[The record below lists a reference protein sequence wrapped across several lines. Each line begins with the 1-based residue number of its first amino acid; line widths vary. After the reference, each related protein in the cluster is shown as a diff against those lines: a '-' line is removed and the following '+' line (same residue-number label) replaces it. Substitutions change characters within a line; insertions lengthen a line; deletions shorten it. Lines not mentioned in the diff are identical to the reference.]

1 MYYLYKLIFTKM
13 SDLPNLQ
20 SYIPLNDEILV
31 TLPIDNYVYMEQ
43 NLNCISNWYT
53 ALLMHAYWNSHPI
66 KKTNID
72 YLILVFQ
79 D

>member
-1 MYYLYKLIFTKM
+1 MIIMYYLYKLIFTKM
-13 SDLPNLQ
+13 SDVPNLQ

-53 ALLMHAYWNSHPI
+53 ALLMHAY
-66 KKTNID
+66 
-72 YLILVFQ
+72 
-79 D
+79 

>member
-13 SDLPNLQ
+13 SDVPNLQ

-43 NLNCISNWYT
+43 SLNCISNLYT
-53 ALLMHAYWNSHPI
+53 ALLMHAYWNSYPI
-66 KKTNID
+66 KKKID

>member
-13 SDLPNLQ
+13 SDVPNLQ

-31 TLPIDNYVYMEQ
+31 TLPIDNNVYIEQ

-53 ALLMHAYWNSHPI
+53 ALLMHAY
-66 KKTNID
+66 
-72 YLILVFQ
+72 
-79 D
+79 

>member
-13 SDLPNLQ
+13 SDVPNLQ

-43 NLNCISNWYT
+43 NINCISYWYT
-53 ALLMHAYWNSHPI
+53 ALLMHAY
-66 KKTNID
+66 
-72 YLILVFQ
+72 
-79 D
+79 

>member
-13 SDLPNLQ
+13 SDVPNLQ
-20 SYIPLNDEILV
+20 SNIPLNDEILV

-43 NLNCISNWYT
+43 NLNCISNLVIN
-53 ALLMHAYWNSHPI
+53 ACILKFISHQ
-66 KKTNID
+66 KKNID

>member
-13 SDLPNLQ
+13 SDVPNLQ

-43 NLNCISNWYT
+43 NINCID
-53 ALLMHAYWNSHPI
+53 LF
-66 KKTNID
+66 
-72 YLILVFQ
+72 LVSS
-79 D
+79 

>member
-13 SDLPNLQ
+13 SDVPNLQ

-43 NLNCISNWYT
+43 NLNACI
-53 ALLMHAYWNSHPI
+53 LKFISH
-66 KKTNID
+66 KKKH
-72 YLILVFQ
+72 
-79 D
+79 

>member
-1 MYYLYKLIFTKM
+1 MIIMYYLNKLIFTKM
-13 SDLPNLQ
+13 SDVPNLQ

-53 ALLMHAYWNSHPI
+53 ALLMHAY
-66 KKTNID
+66 
-72 YLILVFQ
+72 
-79 D
+79 